1 MIEAQDQNGWNDVLI
16 GDGFITVNSP
26 CYFTFEAAP
35 TDIDIHYTTN
45 AQIYSKI
52 GKTLYIKNAST
63 GSSKKPLTY
72 AKVEA

>member
-1 MIEAQDQNGWNDVLI
+1 MIAVDDQEGWNDVLI

-35 TDIDIHYTTN
+35 TPIDIHYTTN

-52 GKTLYIKNAST
+52 GKTLSIKNAGT
-63 GSSKKPLTY
+63 GSSKNPLTY
-72 AKVEA
+72 AVGGA